1 MSIKIAVTLL
11 SICCILLSIVT
22 LRHTTAIR
30 NIQKQIDDNTIAEI
44 LNDIEKWRTWSHTY
58 DNSCMDGERSEE

>member
-1 MSIKIAVTLL
+1 MSIKIAMTLL
-11 SICCILLSIVT
+11 SICCILLSIIT
-22 LRHTTAIR
+22 LRHTIAIR

-58 DNSCMDGERSEE
+58 DNACMDRKKR